1 MDEYTRNQI
10 TSFLNS
16 SSSKLISNLI
26 TSLEDKTL
34 DLSSSTI
41 AIKIK
46 LSGTEILPI
55 KKIFSKFKTS
65 EELVL
70 ALTLLNEIK
79 DFKKINSQSTKL
91 VCTTQNSSIDCS
103 KTDIVLKDLFKKA
116 EKSITIIGYLMTDDK
131 HILEIFETIKKNK
144 NVKKLNIKFIFDT
157 AKEKQ
162 HLGKKYPSIT
172 KIIQTNWDE
181 EIPYP
186 KVYSYKEDSSS
197 LHAKAV
203 IIDSK
208 EIFITSANMSGRA
221 LQRNFELGICHTGES
236 AQIAENL
243 IEELINQNWF
253 ERVSF

>member
-1 MDEYTRNQI
+1 MDSNTRNEI
-10 TSFLNS
+10 NSFLNS

-26 TSLEDKTL
+26 DLLENQTL
-34 DLSSSTI
+34 DLSSSAI
-41 AIKIK
+41 AIKTK
-46 LSGTEILPI
+46 LSGTDVLPI

-79 DFKKINSQSTKL
+79 NFQKINSQSTKL
-91 VCTTQNSSIDCS
+91 VCTSQNSSIDCS

-116 EKSITIIGYLMTDDK
+116 EKSITIIGYVMTDDE
-131 HILEIFETIKKNK
+131 HILEIFDMIKKNK
-144 NVKKLNIKFIFDT
+144 NIKNLIIKFIFNT
-157 AKEKQ
+157 AKQKQ
-162 HLGKKYPSIT
+162 QLGKKYPSIT

-181 EIPYP
+181 NIPYP
-186 KVYSYKEDSSS
+186 KVYSYNENSSS

-208 EIFITSANMSGRA
+208 EIFITSANMTGRA
-221 LQRNFELGICHTGES
+221 LQRNFELGICHIGES
-236 AQIAENL
+236 AHVAENL
-243 IEELINQNWF
+243 IEELIEQDWF

>member
-1 MDEYTRNQI
+1 MDEHTRNQI
-10 TSFLNS
+10 NSFLNS
-16 SSSKLISNLI
+16 SSTKLISNLI
-26 TSLEDKTL
+26 KSLEDKTL

-41 AIKIK
+41 AIKK
-46 LSGTEILPI
+46 RLPGTEVLPI

-65 EELVL
+65 EELIL
-70 ALTLLNEIK
+70 ALTLLDEIK
-79 DFKKINSQSTKL
+79 NFNKINSQSTKL
-91 VCTTQNSSIDCS
+91 VCTSQNSSIDCS

-131 HILEIFETIKKNK
+131 HILEIFDMIKKNS
-144 NVKKLNIKFIFDT
+144 NIKKLIIKFIFDT
-157 AKEKQ
+157 AKQKQ
-162 HLGKKYPSIT
+162 QLGKKYPSIT
-172 KIIQTNWDE
+172 KIIQTNWDK

-243 IEELINQNWF
+243 IEELIDQNWF

>member
-1 MDEYTRNQI
+1 MDEHTRNQI
-10 TSFLNS
+10 NSFLNS

-26 TSLEDKTL
+26 KSLEDKTL

-41 AIKIK
+41 AIKK
-46 LSGTEILPI
+46 RLPGTEVLPI

-65 EELVL
+65 DELVL
-70 ALTLLNEIK
+70 ALTLLYEIK
-79 DFKKINSQSTKL
+79 NFEKLNSQSTKL
-91 VCTTQNSSIDCS
+91 VCTAQNSSIDCS

-131 HILEIFETIKKNK
+131 HILEIFDMIKKNS
-144 NVKKLNIKFIFDT
+144 NIKKLIVKFIFDT

-162 HLGKKYPSIT
+162 QLGKKYPSIT

-243 IEELINQNWF
+243 IEELISKDWF

>member
-1 MDEYTRNQI
+1 MDEHTRNQI
-10 TSFLNS
+10 NSFLNS
-16 SSSKLISNLI
+16 SSTKLISNLI
-26 TSLEDKTL
+26 KSLEDKTL

-41 AIKIK
+41 AIKK
-46 LSGTEILPI
+46 RLPGTEVLPI

-65 EELVL
+65 EELIL
-70 ALTLLNEIK
+70 ALTLLDEIK
-79 DFKKINSQSTKL
+79 NFNKINSQSTKL
-91 VCTTQNSSIDCS
+91 VCTSQNSSIDCS

-131 HILEIFETIKKNK
+131 HILEIFDMIKKNS
-144 NVKKLNIKFIFDT
+144 NIKKLIIKFIFDT
-157 AKEKQ
+157 AKQKQ
-162 HLGKKYPSIT
+162 QLGKKYPSIT
-172 KIIQTNWDE
+172 KIIQTNWDK

-203 IIDSK
+203 IIDSQ

-221 LQRNFELGICHTGES
+221 LHRNFELGICHTGES
-236 AQIAENL
+236 AQIAEDL
-243 IEELINQNWF
+243 IEELINQDWF

>member
-1 MDEYTRNQI
+1 MDEHTRNQI
-10 TSFLNS
+10 NSFLNS
-16 SSSKLISNLI
+16 SSTKLISNLI
-26 TSLEDKTL
+26 KSLEDKTL

-41 AIKIK
+41 AIKK
-46 LSGTEILPI
+46 RLPGTEVLPI
-55 KKIFSKFKTS
+55 KKFFSKFKTS
-65 EELVL
+65 EELIL
-70 ALTLLNEIK
+70 ALTLLDEIK
-79 DFKKINSQSTKL
+79 NFNKINSQSTKL
-91 VCTTQNSSIDCS
+91 VCTSQNSSIDCS

-131 HILEIFETIKKNK
+131 HILEIFDMIKKNS
-144 NVKKLNIKFIFDT
+144 NIKKLIIKFIFDT
-157 AKEKQ
+157 AKQKQ
-162 HLGKKYPSIT
+162 QLGKKYPSIT
-172 KIIQTNWDE
+172 KIIQTNWDK

-203 IIDSK
+203 IIDSQ

-243 IEELINQNWF
+243 IEELIDQNWF

>member
-1 MDEYTRNQI
+1 MDEHTRNQI
-10 TSFLNS
+10 NSFLNS
-16 SSSKLISNLI
+16 SSTKLISNLI
-26 TSLEDKTL
+26 KSLEDKTL

-41 AIKIK
+41 AIKK
-46 LSGTEILPI
+46 RLPGTEVLPI

-65 EELVL
+65 EELIL
-70 ALTLLNEIK
+70 ALTLLDEIK
-79 DFKKINSQSTKL
+79 NFNKINSQSTKL
-91 VCTTQNSSIDCS
+91 VCTSQNSSIDCS

-131 HILEIFETIKKNK
+131 HILEIFDMIKKNS
-144 NVKKLNIKFIFDT
+144 NIKKLIIKFIFDT
-157 AKEKQ
+157 AKQKQ
-162 HLGKKYPSIT
+162 QLGKKYPSIT
-172 KIIQTNWDE
+172 KIIQTNWDK

-203 IIDSK
+203 IIDSQ

-243 IEELINQNWF
+243 IEELIDQNWF